1 MIFSDKTL
9 KHLLI
14 WNFVAGTCNLAMA
27 IVTGV
32 IGNLDLRPDIYRAQ
46 AQFTGVTDAY
56 MLTSSNQ
63 VYGTFPITALMMATF
78 IISAVFNYG
87 NIMLWPNAYY
97 SKLEQ
102 GCSPFRWTD
111 AFFSTTLLSACVA
124 FVSGVRDLN
133 QIVLTSG
140 LSVTVTSLLYLT
152 DVYLKPKEDVDS
164 WKEDSFIMRAKP
176 HLIAVIPFAFLWTM
190 LFMTFFNG
198 PSCVAPN
205 WVWATFIIFFVLSI
219 ANFLPQVYQV
229 AMQPSLYVK
238 GEFKY
243 ITLTTLT
250 KVVVGILLLSSVLGK
265 TDFNSAVVKS
275 DPSGCLAYPPP
286 PAMPP
291 TPPSSPPSPS
301 PPPSTSPSPPPS
313 TSPSPPPSP
322 PS

>member
-14 WNFVAGTCNLAMA
+14 WNFIAGTCNLAMA

-32 IGNLDLRPDIYRAQ
+32 VGNLNLRPDLYNVQ
-46 AQFTGVTDAY
+46 AEFTGMTDAY
-56 MLTSSNQ
+56 MLAPTNH

-97 SKLEQ
+97 SKLEK

-111 AFFSTTLLSACVA
+111 VFFSTTLLTGCVA
-124 FVSGVRDLN
+124 FASGMRDLN
-133 QIVLTSG
+133 QLVLVSG

-152 DVYLKPKEDVDS
+152 DVYLKPKDDVDA
-164 WKEDSFIMRAKP
+164 WKEESFVMRAKP
-176 HLIAVIPFAFLWTM
+176 HLISVIPFTFMWVM
-190 LFMTFFNG
+190 LFMTFLNG

-205 WVWATFIIFFVLSI
+205 WLWATFILFFILSI

-229 AMQPSLYVK
+229 AMPPSLYVK

-243 ITLTTLT
+243 ITLTTFT
-250 KVVVGILLLSSVLGK
+250 KVLIGILLVSSALGK

-286 PAMPP
+286 PW
-291 TPPSSPPSPS
+291 SPPSPPLP
-301 PPPSTSPSPPPS
+301 PPPSTSPSPPPG
-313 TSPSPPPSP
+313 SP
-322 PS
+322 